1 MFLIENL
8 PFISTD
14 RDVQLQ
20 TQVTSLENQL
30 KSLRGIF
37 VPILKRNYT
46 YMIFIFPRDT
56 SQYNDIVYILQ
67 KRRKFCNFRL
77 NVETKKESVSFLY
90 I

>member
-46 YMIFIFPRDT
+46 FFHT
-56 SQYNDIVYILQ
+56 HL
-67 KRRKFCNFRL
+67 
-77 NVETKKESVSFLY
+77 
-90 I
+90 

>member
-30 KSLRGIF
+30 KSLRGFF

-46 YMIFIFPRDT
+46 FFHT
-56 SQYNDIVYILQ
+56 HL
-67 KRRKFCNFRL
+67 
-77 NVETKKESVSFLY
+77 
-90 I
+90 